1 MRCDGSEKSQVENK
15 KIESRSLT
23 AESIK
28 SASLPLQGV
37 HDVHGG
43 NGLSLGVLSV
53 GDGITDDVLKEHLQN
68 STSLFIDETRDALD
82 TTTAGKTTDGGL
94 GNTLDVVAQDLP
106 VALGASLSKTLSSFS
121 SSRHC
126 YLLLLL
132 TFQSTEMNLP
142 KDTQLL

>member
-1 MRCDGSEKSQVENK
+1 MALKRARLKIK
-15 KIESRSLT
+15 KIQSRSLT

-43 NGLSLGVLSV
+43 NGLSFGVLSV

-82 TTTAGKTTDGGL
+82 STTAGKTTDGRL

-121 SSRHC
+121 SS
-126 YLLLLL
+126 
-132 TFQSTEMNLP
+132 
-142 KDTQLL
+142 

>member
-1 MRCDGSEKSQVENK
+1 MALKRARLKNK

-23 AESIK
+23 PESIK

-53 GDGITDDVLKEHLQN
+53 GDGITDDVLKEHFQN

-94 GNTLDVVAQDLP
+94 GNTLDVVSQDLP

-142 KDTQLL
+142 KDAQLL